1 MNGRGRASLAAAIC
15 MIAVGFAPILYILW
29 VLVSADPRQLNRGF
43 FALFAGLSLFGEA
56 TLACLV
62 GVAWA
67 WSASRSRQGWGRV
80 GLRLLAAALVVL
92 AYPAT
97 ASIWALVDGNW
108 SDLLPGNVFWEVVPT
123 ELAFALGVA
132 GAWWLS
138 VLRSQRKS
146 S

>member
-80 GLRLLAAALVVL
+80 GLRLLAAALVPLWNPKQSADNDSFACAETGISRSSEHCPRFYFGLQCGPKSV
-92 AYPAT
+92 AVHRCAADWT
-97 ASIWALVDGNW
+97 A
-108 SDLLPGNVFWEVVPT
+108 
-123 ELAFALGVA
+123 
-132 GAWWLS
+132 
-138 VLRSQRKS
+138 
-146 S
+146 